1 MRMSSIMRCRSG
13 LMDWVDSVMALLLV
27 SDEADCLS
35 TEHKKQITSGATYL
49 RSWIGAPL
57 PRERFSPLAESASWQ
72 HTTERSQSLALLP
85 LAARNSTQ
93 ARVMRVRPLL
103 SGLDA
108 WAVAGYPVE

>member
-35 TEHKKQITSGATYL
+35 TEHKKQITSRATCL

-57 PRERFSPLAESASWQ
+57 PRERMSVNDPQRTSHSEEADIERVGAGRDLGCRDRRRPGGIPRLRLAK
-72 HTTERSQSLALLP
+72 LA
-85 LAARNSTQ
+85 R
-93 ARVMRVRPLL
+93 
-103 SGLDA
+103 
-108 WAVAGYPVE
+108 